1 MIFKN
6 YRKAIRNLL
15 IYFESL
21 SIENKLKLVIIV
33 LKSDMIKLKIDKEKL
48 IELLKDYL
56 CIFDKNYKKNT
67 LITLEYNMD
76 IFILAKVME
85 MNETE
90 KESFI
95 YELLYA
101 TYKIINKRKNIEF
114 FEWLNII
121 KENEIKT

>member
-21 SIENKLKLVIIV
+21 SIENKLKLIIIV
-33 LKSDMIKLKIDKEKL
+33 LKSNMIKLKIDKEKL

-56 CIFDKNYKKNT
+56 CIFDKNYKKKT

-90 KESFI
+90 RNMIVYEMLAEI
-95 YELLYA
+95 YR
-101 TYKIINKRKNIEF
+101 KIIQYK
-114 FEWLNII
+114 
-121 KENEIKT
+121 

>member
-85 MNETE
+85 MNEKE
-90 KESFI
+90 KEMVVYEMLSNI
-95 YELLYA
+95 YILIA
-101 TYKIINKRKNIEF
+101 K
-114 FEWLNII
+114 
-121 KENEIKT
+121 

>member
-21 SIENKLKLVIIV
+21 SIENKLKLIIIA
-33 LKSDMIKLKIDKEKL
+33 LKSNMIKLKIDKEKL

-56 CIFDKNYKKNT
+56 CIFDKNYNKNT
-67 LITLEYNMD
+67 MITLEYNMD

-85 MNETE
+85 MNEIE
-90 KESFI
+90 RNMFVYEILADI
-95 YELLYA
+95 Y
-101 TYKIINKRKNIEF
+101 TIIRH
-114 FEWLNII
+114 
-121 KENEIKT
+121 

>member
-114 FEWLNII
+114 FE
-121 KENEIKT
+121 

>member
-1 MIFKN
+1 MKEIDKMIFKN

-21 SIENKLKLVIIV
+21 SIENKLKLIIIV
-33 LKSDMIKLKIDKEKL
+33 LKSNMIKLKIDKEKL

-90 KESFI
+90 RNMIVYEMLAEI
-95 YELLYA
+95 YR
-101 TYKIINKRKNIEF
+101 KIIQYK
-114 FEWLNII
+114 
-121 KENEIKT
+121 

>member
-1 MIFKN
+1 MKGIDKMIFKN

-33 LKSDMIKLKIDKEKL
+33 LKSDMIKLKIDKENL

-90 KESFI
+90 KEMFVYEILANIYTFI
-95 YELLYA
+95 NRE
-101 TYKIINKRKNIEF
+101 
-114 FEWLNII
+114 
-121 KENEIKT
+121 

>member
-21 SIENKLKLVIIV
+21 NIENKLKLIIIV
-33 LKSDMIKLKIDKEKL
+33 LKSNMIKLKIDKEKL

-56 CIFDKNYKKNT
+56 SIFDKNYEKNT

-90 KESFI
+90 KEMVVYEMI
-95 YELLYA
+95 YDI
-101 TYKIINKRKNIEF
+101 YKKI
-114 FEWLNII
+114 
-121 KENEIKT
+121 T

>member
-1 MIFKN
+1 MKGIDKMIFKN

-21 SIENKLKLVIIV
+21 NIENKLKLIIIV
-33 LKSDMIKLKIDKEKL
+33 LKSNMIKLKIDKEKL

-56 CIFDKNYKKNT
+56 SIFDKNYEKNT

-90 KESFI
+90 KEMVVYEMI
-95 YELLYA
+95 YDI
-101 TYKIINKRKNIEF
+101 YKKI
-114 FEWLNII
+114 
-121 KENEIKT
+121 T